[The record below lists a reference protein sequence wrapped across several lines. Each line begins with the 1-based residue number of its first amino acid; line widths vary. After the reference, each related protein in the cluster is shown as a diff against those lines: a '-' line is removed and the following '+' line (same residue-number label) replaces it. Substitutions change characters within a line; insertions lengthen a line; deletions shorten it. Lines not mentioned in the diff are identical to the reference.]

1 MDPTSIHH
9 SETSS
14 PTGRPRLA
22 RSIRPGKVRRG
33 MKSRH
38 RAAKF
43 QLKVKNLE
51 RIKSFNKNVSSVDE
65 RALRSAMLSEVEVM
79 SLTELTDLRDVK
91 TTGSIPDEYKFHSTG
106 TEGQQ
111 PESLH
116 KHS

>member
-1 MDPTSIHH
+1 MRD
-9 SETSS
+9 EKS
-14 PTGRPRLA
+14 P
-22 RSIRPGKVRRG
+22 
-33 MKSRH
+33 SRC
-38 RAAKF
+38 
-43 QLKVKNLE
+43 QVSVKNKKFGKNKIVQQE
-51 RIKSFNKNVSSVDE
+51 RFIVE